1 MPDTNAR
8 FEEWFAERF
17 ASLGDADIT
26 STFRKVAK
34 AAFEEGF
41 RIGSNP
47 TTRLHGG
54 FPSSRSQFDDT
65 DASDRPDAPRS
76 TPRPRSTSQFDDVP
90 GYDRPDA
97 RAATP
102 QRRSTSQ
109 FDDVVGHDR
118 PDNAHRQPSS
128 FSSSQFSDTNYR
140 R

>member
-1 MPDTNAR
+1 MLDNNAR

-17 ASLGDADIT
+17 GSLGDADIT

-34 AAFEEGF
+34 AAYEEGF

-90 GYDRPDA
+90 GYDRPD
-97 RAATP
+97 
-102 QRRSTSQ
+102 
-109 FDDVVGHDR
+109 
-118 PDNAHRQPSS
+118 NAHRQPSS

>member
-8 FEEWFAERF
+8 FEEWISERF
-17 ASLGDADIT
+17 GSLGDVDIT

-34 AAFEEGF
+34 AAFEEGVKV
-41 RIGSNP
+41 GSNP

-54 FPSSRSQFDDT
+54 FPSPRSQFDDT

-76 TPRPRSTSQFDDVP
+76 APRPRSTTQFDDAP

-97 RAATP
+97 RAPTP
-102 QRRSTSQ
+102 QRRPTSQ
-109 FDDVVGHDR
+109 FDDDAGHDR
-118 PDNAHRQPSS
+118 PDNTRTQPTS
-128 FSSSQFSDTNYR
+128 FSSSQFSDTNNR